1 MRNVGNRIQETRVK
15 FKIGLQKKFLKEI
28 KKMSGLNWTELANK
42 LNISRHTLTF
52 DLREEKS
59 TMPLS
64 IMTRLLEDYPFQNIE
79 KIKKDYIKEILEKN
93 WGQKLEGEKNK
104 KTINIPKE
112 SEDLSELFGVILG
125 DGHLERKTLTI
136 TGNSNEIEHYN
147 YLSNKFNYLF
157 GLNSKIFKV
166 KKQNSIQLKIHSTEL
181 IKFLLKNN
189 FVLGNKIKNKE
200 SLPRWIF
207 DKKENMHGAL
217 RGLLDTD
224 GGVYQK
230 QKKYKRAIIEFQT
243 KSHYIRKD
251 IFEMLRRIGFNP
263 SKSSVNVRVQNQG
276 EVKRFLAIVGCS
288 NPKNIVRI
296 KHFIKNG
303 EIPLKDKLNS
313 EILSLKVNKPFKA
326 SLV

>member
-1 MRNVGNRIQETRVK
+1 MRKIGDRIKETRVK
-15 FKIGLQKKFLKEI
+15 FRVGLQKKFLKEI
-28 KKMSGLNWTELANK
+28 KKISGLNWTELANK
-42 LNISRHTLTF
+42 LNLSRHTLTF

-64 IMTRLLEDYPFQNIE
+64 IMTRLLEDYPFQNVEKIE
-79 KIKKDYIKEILEKN
+79 KDWIKEILEKN

-104 KTINIPKE
+104 KILNIPKE
-112 SEDLSELFGVILG
+112 SQDLSEIFGVILG

-147 YLSNKFNYLF
+147 YLSKKFNYLF
-157 GLNSKIFKV
+157 KLNTKIFKI
-166 KKQNSIQLKIHSTEL
+166 KKQNSIQLKIYSTEL
-181 IKFLLKNN
+181 IRFLLKNN
-189 FVLGNKIKNKE
+189 FVLGNKIKNKA

-207 DKKENMHGAL
+207 DKEEYIYGAL

-230 QKKYKRAIIEFQT
+230 QKKYKRAIIEFQI
-243 KSHYIRKD
+243 KSPYIRKD
-251 IFEMLRRIGFNP
+251 IFEMLRKIGFSP
-263 SKSSVNVRVQNQG
+263 SKSSVNVRIQSQD
-276 EVKRFLAIVGCS
+276 EVKRFLATVGCS
-288 NPKNIVRI
+288 NPKNIVRT

-313 EILSLKVNKPFKA
+313 EILSIKVNKPFKA